1 VERVGL
7 RPPVVQKRAEEGEV
21 VMEVC
26 HAILLQNRI
35 TLAVP
40 LD

>member
-7 RPPVVQKRAEEGEV
+7 RPPVVQKYAEEGEV
-21 VMEVC
+21 ELEVC
-26 HAILLQNRI
+26 HAILPRNHVAQAI
-35 TLAVP
+35 P

>member
-1 VERVGL
+1 VDL

-21 VMEVC
+21 KLEVC
-26 HAILLQNRI
+26 HAILPRNSVAQ
-35 TLAVP
+35 AVS

>member
-1 VERVGL
+1 VGL

-21 VMEVC
+21 ELEAC
-26 HAILLQNRI
+26 HAILPRNRVAQAI
-35 TLAVP
+35 S

>member
-7 RPPVVQKRAEEGEV
+7 RPPVIQKRAEGEV